1 MDVKINLKIKQKSV
15 DKRDMNED
23 FEGRL
28 YKKLNLNE
36 GSLVKSKLLPEIK
49 NNSRGM
55 RYQLNIRHQKY
66 NFHLY
71 RPSQLISIIGETKE
85 LVRNS
90 KVILHN

>member
-1 MDVKINLKIKQKSV
+1 LDVKINLKIKQKSV

-66 NFHLY
+66 NLHLY

>member
-1 MDVKINLKIKQKSV
+1 MNFKINLKIKQRSV
-15 DKRDMNED
+15 DKREMNED
-23 FEGRL
+23 VEGRL

-36 GSLVKSKLLPEIK
+36 GSLVKNKLLPEIK

-71 RPSQLISIIGETKE
+71 RPNQLISIIGETKE
-85 LVRNS
+85 LVKNS
-90 KVILHN
+90 KIALNN